1 MLAAHWIK
9 RYSFG
14 KKGFPEMKVMIMKY
28 VIGAMVGTAIGGIIG
43 YLGKC
48 SGST

>member
-1 MLAAHWIK
+1 MMV
-9 RYSFG
+9 RY
-14 KKGFPEMKVMIMKY
+14 V
-28 VIGAMVGTAIGGIIG
+28 VGAMAGAAIGGIIG